1 MAPEHAN
8 PAPAQGFDGAR
19 LLRAIRERAQALG
32 LSQIAVSD
40 LQLGD
45 TEAHLARWLEQGMH
59 GSMDYMARHGMARAR
74 PSELLP
80 GTLRVIT
87 ARLDYLPEQAP
98 AGWRA
103 IEWQRL
109 GQPQQ
114 AVVSL
119 YARGRDYHRVLRQ
132 RLARLAE
139 FIAEQAQPR
148 VLRAF
153 TDSAPVPEVA
163 LAARAG
169 LGWRGKHSLLLH
181 RDAGS
186 MFFLGEIY
194 TDLELPVDAPLEGH
208 CGSCTRCL
216 DVCPTRAIVRPYV
229 VDARRCISYLSI
241 ELDGPIPEDLRAPM
255 GNRVYGCDDC
265 QLACPWNRWARPS
278 PLPDFLPRHGLD
290 RASLLELWAW
300 DRAAFEARTEGSA
313 IRRIGHARWRRNL
326 AVALGNARRT
336 LEPGDPLQPQIENA
350 LRAALPEAEALVAEH
365 VRWAL
370 DQPPGGDAAAPA
382 GAGTPGSP

>member
-1 MAPEHAN
+1 MAHEHAQ
-8 PAPAQGFDGAR
+8 PATAEGFDGPR
-19 LLRAIRERAQALG
+19 LLRAIRERARALG

-45 TEAHLARWLEQGMH
+45 TEQHLARWLEQGMH
-59 GSMDYMARHGMARAR
+59 GTMDYMARHGMARAR
-74 PSELLP
+74 PAELLP

-98 AGWRA
+98 PGWRA
-103 IEWQRL
+103 LEWQRL

-114 AVVSL
+114 AVVSV

-139 FIAEQAQPR
+139 FIAQQARPR

-163 LAARAG
+163 LGARAG

-194 TDLELPVDAPLEGH
+194 TDLELPVEGPIEAH
-208 CGSCTRCL
+208 CGTCTRCL
-216 DVCPTRAIVRPYV
+216 DMCPTRAITQPYV
-229 VDARRCISYLSI
+229 VDARRCISYLTI

-265 QLACPWNRWARPS
+265 QLACPWNRWARRS
-278 PLPDFLPRHGLD
+278 PLPDFLPRNDLD
-290 RASLLELWAW
+290 RASLLDLWAW
-300 DRAAFEARTEGSA
+300 DETAFEQRTEGSA
-313 IRRIGHARWRRNL
+313 IRRIGYARWRRNL
-326 AVALGNARRT
+326 AVALGNARRA
-336 LEPGDPLQPQIENA
+336 LAPDHGLQGPIEQA
-350 LRAALPEAEALVAEH
+350 LRAALPPADALVAEH
-365 VRWAL
+365 LRWAL
-370 DQPPGGDAAAPA
+370 AQAPGGDADVPAAAA
-382 GAGTPGSP
+382 GPNT

>member
-1 MAPEHAN
+1 MAHEHAY
-8 PAPAQGFDGAR
+8 PATAEGFDGPR
-19 LLRAIRERAQALG
+19 LLRAIREQARALG

-40 LQLGD
+40 LHLGD
-45 TEAHLARWLEQGMH
+45 TERHLARWLEQGMH
-59 GSMDYMARHGMARAR
+59 GTMDYMARHGMARAR
-74 PSELLP
+74 PAELLP

-87 ARLDYLPEQAP
+87 ARLDYLPESAP
-98 AGWRA
+98 PGWRA
-103 IEWQRL
+103 LEWQRL

-114 AVVSL
+114 AVVSV

-132 RLARLAE
+132 RLARLAG
-139 FIAEQAQPR
+139 FIAQQAQPR

-194 TDLELPVDAPLEGH
+194 TDLELPVEGPVEAH

-216 DVCPTRAIVRPYV
+216 DVCPTRAITQPYV
-229 VDARRCISYLSI
+229 VDARRCISYLTI
-241 ELDGPIPEDLRAPM
+241 ELDGPIPEELRAPM

-265 QLACPWNRWARPS
+265 QLACPWNRWARRS
-278 PLPDFLPRHGLD
+278 PLPDFLPRNDLD

-300 DRAAFEARTEGSA
+300 DETAFEQRTEGSA

-326 AVALGNARRT
+326 AVALGNARRG
-336 LEPGDPLQPQIENA
+336 LAADHGLQGPIEQA
-350 LRAALPEAEALVAEH
+350 LRAALPAADALVAEH
-365 VRWAL
+365 LRWAL
-370 DQPPGGDAAAPA
+370 AQPPGGDADGPAAAAPN
-382 GAGTPGSP
+382 T

>member
-1 MAPEHAN
+1 MAHEHAQ
-8 PAPAQGFDGAR
+8 PATAEGFDGPR
-19 LLRAIRERAQALG
+19 LLRAIRERARALG

-45 TEAHLARWLEQGMH
+45 TEQHLARWLEQGMH
-59 GSMDYMARHGMARAR
+59 GTMDYMARHGMARAR
-74 PSELLP
+74 PAELLP

-98 AGWRA
+98 PGWRA
-103 IEWQRL
+103 LEWQRL

-114 AVVSL
+114 AVVSV

-139 FIAEQAQPR
+139 FIAQQARPR

-153 TDSAPVPEVA
+153 TDSAAVPEVA
-163 LAARAG
+163 LGARAG

-194 TDLELPVDAPLEGH
+194 TDLELPVEGPIEAH
-208 CGSCTRCL
+208 CGTCTRCL
-216 DVCPTRAIVRPYV
+216 DMCPTRAITQPYV
-229 VDARRCISYLSI
+229 VDARRCISYLTI

-265 QLACPWNRWARPS
+265 QLACPWNRWARRS
-278 PLPDFLPRHGLD
+278 PLPDFLPRNDLD
-290 RASLLELWAW
+290 RASLLDLWAW
-300 DRAAFEARTEGSA
+300 DETAFEQRTEGSA
-313 IRRIGHARWRRNL
+313 IRRIGYARWRRNL
-326 AVALGNARRT
+326 AVALGNARRA
-336 LEPGDPLQPQIENA
+336 LAPDHGLQGPIEQA
-350 LRAALPEAEALVAEH
+350 LRAALPPADALVAEH
-365 VRWAL
+365 LRWAL
-370 DQPPGGDAAAPA
+370 AQAPGGDADVPAAAA
-382 GAGTPGSP
+382 GPNT